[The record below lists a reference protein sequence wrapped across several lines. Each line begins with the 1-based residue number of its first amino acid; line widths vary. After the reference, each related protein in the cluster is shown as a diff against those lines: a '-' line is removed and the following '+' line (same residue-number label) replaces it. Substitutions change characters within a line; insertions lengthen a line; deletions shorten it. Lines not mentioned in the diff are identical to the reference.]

1 MIRQLVAVVS
11 SPDPRTLSAVVHQQ
25 RAALALPLIR
35 VAQTTPGFGA
45 VVLATQNEVVEV
57 PSEMVAPVVA
67 APWVK

>member
-1 MIRQLVAVVS
+1 MIRQLVAVAS
-11 SPDPRTLSAVVHQQ
+11 TPQPRTLPTVVQQ
-25 RAALALPLIR
+25 QWAALALPLIR

-45 VVLATQNEVVEV
+45 VVMVAQNEMVEV